1 MKNLILNQIADRLY
15 DIGKPWGFS
24 KPIIRSDRDSSE
36 IYIINR
42 HALQIE
48 IDWRENNLFMYVV
61 YLKNDELPNKNVTY
75 CYADGHW
82 CRKYLEE
89 IYDYKRPCIKDT
101 LIRYSK
107 DYLFDCFEFYRK
119 LIDGDPIIL
128 TDFYKSINEEQ

>member
-15 DIGKPWGFS
+15 EIGKPLGFS
-24 KPIIRSDRDSSE
+24 KPIVRSDRDISE
-36 IYIINR
+36 IYMINK

-89 IYDYKRPCIKDT
+89 VYDSKRPCIKDPSV
-101 LIRYSK
+101 RYST